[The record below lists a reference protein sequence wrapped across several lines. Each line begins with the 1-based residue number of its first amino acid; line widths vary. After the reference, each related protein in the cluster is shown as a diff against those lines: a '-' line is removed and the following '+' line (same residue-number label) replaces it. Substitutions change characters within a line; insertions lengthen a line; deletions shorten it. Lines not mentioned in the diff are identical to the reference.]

1 MFNSYRLLPVHG
13 IEPREGAELS
23 ERESVR
29 QRSTQ
34 GAHAPQRTAGPAA
47 RDPPTLHHLKS
58 RPQPRGCCF
67 FVASARDRT
76 P

>member
-34 GAHAPQRTAGPAA
+34 GAHAPQQGYLPGA
-47 RDPPTLHHLKS
+47 
-58 RPQPRGCCF
+58 PQ
-67 FVASARDRT
+67 SLSI
-76 P
+76 